1 MNLDRIIA
9 VRNHKTVY
17 RDGDLCMK
25 VFDNF
30 FSQSDVLNEA
40 LNQSRVS
47 ETGLSV
53 PRIREVT
60 LINGKWSIITDYIKG
75 KTLAQLIE
83 ENPEKKDEYMDLF
96 VNIQL
101 DIHKKECPMLIKLKD
116 KMNLKICQTDLSATV
131 RYDLHTRL
139 EAMPNHSKL
148 CHGDFNP
155 SNILISEDGTL
166 YILDW
171 AHAAQG
177 NASADAARTYLLFWL
192 NGDISGAKKYLELF
206 CQKSD
211 TAMQYVQ
218 KWMPIVAASQT
229 VKGNEKERE
238 FLHSWINVV
247 DYE

>member
-53 PRIREVT
+53 PQIREVT

-155 SNILISEDGTL
+155 SNILISEDGTP

-229 VKGNEKERE
+229 VKENEKERE

>member
-148 CHGDFNP
+148 
-155 SNILISEDGTL
+155 
-166 YILDW
+166 
-171 AHAAQG
+171 
-177 NASADAARTYLLFWL
+177 
-192 NGDISGAKKYLELF
+192 
-206 CQKSD
+206 
-211 TAMQYVQ
+211 
-218 KWMPIVAASQT
+218 
-229 VKGNEKERE
+229 
-238 FLHSWINVV
+238 
-247 DYE
+247 

>member
-155 SNILISEDGTL
+155 SNILISEDGTP

-206 CQKSD
+206 CQKSN

>member
-155 SNILISEDGTL
+155 SNILISEDGTP

-177 NASADAARTYLLFWL
+177 NASADAASLPSLFD
-192 NGDISGAKKYLELF
+192 GDAEISVALRVEGLPEGVRAAFAAELPALAGV
-206 CQKSD
+206 S
-211 TAMQYVQ
+211 
-218 KWMPIVAASQT
+218 
-229 VKGNEKERE
+229 G
-238 FLHSWINVV
+238 
-247 DYE
+247 